1 MTKQEAVVIETYT
14 GICMLTGD
22 DRRLAYEY
30 AEKLLGHPIYT
41 HEFPKYADKLKE
53 LSKPDFIEIC
63 RKLGDW
69 MVWCKLRNIPCI
81 NPEPDGLENCRYCE
95 KYSFEKYLE
104 YKK

>member
-63 RKLGDW
+63 RKLG
-69 MVWCKLRNIPCI
+69 
-81 NPEPDGLENCRYCE
+81 G
-95 KYSFEKYLE
+95 
-104 YKK
+104 

>member
-1 MTKQEAVVIETYT
+1 MILSRKDMYDKTRSRSNETYT

-41 HEFPKYADKLKE
+41 HEFPKYADELKK

-63 RKLGDW
+63 RKLGD
-69 MVWCKLRNIPCI
+69 
-81 NPEPDGLENCRYCE
+81 
-95 KYSFEKYLE
+95 
-104 YKK
+104 